1 MNILAPVITIDGPS
15 GAGKSVICKAIA
27 NKLNWFF
34 LESGIIYRAL
44 ALIVIENNI
53 SILDLDLISI
63 SKNLKFEILKK
74 ENNFLFF
81 SNGKNISKKIIFQKV
96 SDIASQLAML
106 PHVRNALLKKQRM
119 FQKFPGL
126 VANGRDMGTVVF
138 PEAEIK
144 FFLKADLISRVN
156 RRMLELKKKGLFINA
171 NRLFFEMKKRDNR
184 DYTRTISPLM
194 PAKNAIII
202 DSTNMNVKE
211 VFTLCMHY
219 INEKY
224 KKEIKK
230 SI

>member
-1 MNILAPVITIDGPS
+1 MKILAPVITIDGPS

-53 SILDLDLISI
+53 SILDVDLISI
-63 SKNLKFEILKK
+63 SKNLKFKILKK
-74 ENNFLFF
+74 KNNFLFF
-81 SNGKNISKKIIFQKV
+81 SNGKNISKKIIFQEV
-96 SDIASQLAML
+96 SNIASKLAMI
-106 PHVRNALLKKQRM
+106 PHVRKALLKKQRM

-138 PEAEIK
+138 PEAKIK

-156 RRMLELKKKGLFINA
+156 RRMLELKKKGFYIDTNQLF
-171 NRLFFEMKKRDNR
+171 LEMKKRDNR
-184 DYTRTISPLM
+184 DYTRTISPLV

-202 DSTNMNVKE
+202 DSTNMTIKE
-211 VFTLCMHY
+211 VLALCMDHIY
-219 INEKY
+219 KKY
-224 KKEIKK
+224 KKNV
-230 SI
+230 